1 MGKEQINTRVLTALA
16 AVLDA
21 HKELTKTGFAQLLG
35 IKPSTF
41 TEILK
46 GRMNAGSDLMA
57 LLTSNFGVSATWLLV
72 GTGDMFTKETPGQTT
87 SGDPLVDRLLHII
100 DKKDELIRQQA
111 EDIGQL
117 REQLAQ
123 LKARLQ
129 KSADAAST
137 EVTAHVG

>member
-1 MGKEQINTRVLTALA
+1 MLLNDTA
-16 AVLDA
+16 
-21 HKELTKTGFAQLLG
+21 G
-35 IKPSTF
+35 
-41 TEILK
+41 
-46 GRMNAGSDLMA
+46 
-57 LLTSNFGVSATWLLV
+57 
-72 GTGDMFTKETPGQTT
+72 TPGST

-129 KSADAAST
+129 KSVDAAST
-137 EVTAHVG
+137 ETTANVG